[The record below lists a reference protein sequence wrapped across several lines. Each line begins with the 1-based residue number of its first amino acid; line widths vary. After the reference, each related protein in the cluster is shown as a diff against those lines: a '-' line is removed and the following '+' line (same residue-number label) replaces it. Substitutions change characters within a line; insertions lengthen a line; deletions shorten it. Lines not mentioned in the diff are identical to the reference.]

1 VPAKRALETN
11 KRGVRRIF
19 MRAKKAEAVAVV
31 ATK

>member
-1 VPAKRALETN
+1 MPVKRALETN
-11 KRGVRRIF
+11 KCGARRIF